1 MLRLICT
8 FVVRIWH
15 KQVFSRHGSYYV
27 LWPYM
32 VGTQNP
38 FPHTRLYTLLS
49 MASMETW
56 NGADVDFCAWG
67 KLYCIMGYFC
77 VAKFFADLS
86 KKKWDYFFAD
96 FNFCSRQ
103 HPWKITSI
111 LFRENH
117 RVRGTTRLSLD
128 ISIVRKENLRPKY
141 LKWYLQSERQL
152 NKKKHIYIQTAEEND
167 CSEQNNE
174 MSVLLACY
182 LNKRKLISV
191 KLSKSDQSCLNEPL
205 IKWLIVTDC
214 LEIIAYY
221 WSYRRP
227 TSHYRKLQPYTPVVP
242 QH

>member
-1 MLRLICT
+1 
-8 FVVRIWH
+8 
-15 KQVFSRHGSYYV
+15 
-27 LWPYM
+27 M

-56 NGADVDFCAWG
+56 NGTDVDFSAWG
-67 KLYCIMGYFC
+67 KLYRIMGYFC

-86 KKKWDYFFAD
+86 KKNGDYFLWILIFAVG
-96 FNFCSRQ
+96 NVRE
-103 HPWKITSI
+103 KITSI
-111 LFRENH
+111 LFRKNH
-117 RVRGTTRLSLD
+117 RVCGTTRLSLD

-141 LKWYLQSERQL
+141 LKRYLQSERQTK
-152 NKKKHIYIQTAEEND
+152 KKKHTYNLH
-167 CSEQNNE
+167 SVQNNE

-191 KLSKSDQSCLNEPL
+191 KLSKSDQLCLNEPL

-221 WSYRRP
+221 WSYRRRI
-227 TSHYRKLQPYTPVVP
+227 SHYRKLQSYTPVVP